1 MLLLTVHK
9 CWLVCLLPLLA
20 LYAWAFAEPRD
31 VISEAER
38 EVTVTGIVTDEEGNH
53 VIAASVLC
61 PEKGIGTISDADGR
75 YVVTIGKNDTIH
87 IQMSGY
93 QSRKVCVGNREIKDR
108 KTTINVQLNH

>member
-1 MLLLTVHK
+1 MPGH
-9 CWLVCLLPLLA
+9 LP
-20 LYAWAFAEPRD
+20 EPRD

-93 QSRKVCVGNREIKDR
+93 QSRKGLHR
-108 KTTINVQLNH
+108 QS